1 MELAF
6 TIVVSGIHDKTL
18 PFETQF
24 VVNSMWHDCQGLLC
38 LILHS
43 RGMLF
48 IAACAELCG
57 LCLQDDGLST
67 ADMATVLNAFQGQS
81 LDFFGALRSATYDNQ
96 IRSWIKEIVKGDIDA
111 DGAAMQEL
119 SRRLINRLLS
129 GISPCLLQVQ
139 MLLAAC
145 LHEHSLR

>member
-1 MELAF
+1 MPGALVPAVH
-6 TIVVSGIHDKTL
+6 TQIQQIHASLQSCAK
-18 PFETQF
+18 
-24 VVNSMWHDCQGLLC
+24 LC
-38 LILHS
+38 
-43 RGMLF
+43 R
-48 IAACAELCG
+48 

-67 ADMATVLNAFQGQS
+67 ADMATVLDTFRGQS

-129 GISPCLLQVQ
+129 GIPSYHSQALTI
-139 MLLAAC
+139 LAAH
-145 LHEHSLR
+145 LTEHCFSSPNIEPQTNRSHRL